1 MGEELVEDGT
11 EKMRYGIEKMRYQ
24 PVEVRR
30 WEEQQ
35 DCRDYMDA
43 SGVL

>member
-1 MGEELVEDGT
+1 MEEALGEDGT

-24 PVEVRR
+24 PAEVRR

-35 DCRDYMDA
+35 DYRDYMDA
-43 SGVL
+43 SGVF